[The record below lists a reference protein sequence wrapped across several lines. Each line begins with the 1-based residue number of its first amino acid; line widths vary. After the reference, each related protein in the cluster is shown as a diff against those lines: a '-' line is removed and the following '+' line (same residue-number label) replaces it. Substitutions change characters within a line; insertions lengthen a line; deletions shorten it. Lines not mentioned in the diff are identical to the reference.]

1 MTVRAALATQATKKS
16 NNVAGPKYSK
26 VVVAKCYG
34 KFWK

>member
-1 MTVRAALATQATKKS
+1 MIIRATLATGATKKS
-16 NNVAGPKYSK
+16 NNVAGLKYSK